1 MAANFIAS
9 DIGDPSRRGR
19 MPNASK
25 TILTKTNMRCAFA
38 LAACVLAGCAIHPLP
53 DDVTGVSTANI
64 VRKIR
69 CEARDA
75 VVRKALAYLQSQ
87 GYQYDER
94 SLRNLDM
101 AVVRDPRRSPIKE
114 PAASTLDYFSQT
126 GIVLSF
132 SLQQTE
138 QNSVG
143 LTADFVKPVT
153 RGTFTLTPSV
163 GDSLSRD
170 NVRAFTVSDNF
181 NDLVTKMDEAYC
193 NFERAGP
200 NFQYPIVGRIGVD
213 EMVDTFVDLT
223 LFNGLGGAATGK
235 GPPAMADTLTFVT
248 QVSGGLSPKVA
259 FTPVSNNFQLL
270 DASLTASVMRTD
282 HHQVIVGLGLP
293 GVPIFS
299 RRSGTRV
306 ISAPQFTNKGLTAAF
321 ISATPKQ
328 SGEAAAAQAVAQQII
343 RFEAAKPAIVAQ

>member
-1 MAANFIAS
+1 
-9 DIGDPSRRGR
+9 
-19 MPNASK
+19 MPNAIK
-25 TILTKTNMRCAFA
+25 TITRYALA

-75 VVRKALAYLQSQ
+75 VVRKALAYLQSE
-87 GYQYDER
+87 GYQFDE
-94 SLRNLDM
+94 SQLRHLDPKR
-101 AVVRDPRRSPIKE
+101 ALKE
-114 PAASTLDYFSQT
+114 PAASTLDYFGQT

-132 SLQQTE
+132 SLQMTE

-143 LTADFVKPVT
+143 LQADIVKPVT

-181 NDLVTKMDEAYC
+181 HDLVTKMDETYC
-193 NFERAGP
+193 NFAQAGP

-259 FTPVSNNFQLL
+259 FTPVSNNFQFL

-306 ISAPQFTNKGLTAAF
+306 IAAPQFTNKGLTAAY